1 MIEACFPSLEE
12 EKEVRLCAKSHTSV
26 ENISGKKKTA
36 SVTTFLFTVKTRLT
50 RPSNMKAL
58 TTLLNSSY
66 FIALLFYLTHLLHLF
81 LNMVLK
87 GKVDNM

>member
-1 MIEACFPSLEE
+1 MIEAWFPSIEE
-12 EKEVRLCAKSHTSV
+12 EKTVRPRAKSRTSV

-36 SVTTFLFTVKTRLT
+36 SVITFWFIVKTQLT
-50 RPSNMKAL
+50 RPNNTKVL

-66 FIALLFYLTHLLHLF
+66 FIVLLLYLTHLLHLF
-81 LNMVLK
+81 LNMVLM